1 MPAHRHPAAL
11 YLSLETSEEAEAA
24 ARGGKRGLATVL
36 TFLLLAAAPVSL
48 AFIALDGTEPAYAA
62 RGVAA
67 SDADDADDADD
78 DDDVEGNAASNSGA
92 SNADSISRASV
103 SRASVSANSNSAN
116 SVSRDSNND
125 SSADSGPAGWL
136 TPSELSR
143 IRELD
148 GLRNGAGPASAG
160 REAELVT
167 LLTEQRKR
175 IWRAAKESGW
185 ERADRRKRYE
195 SILARTR

>member
-67 SDADDADDADD
+67 SDDDDAD

-92 SNADSISRASV
+92 SNADSVSRASV